1 MELKELERV
10 IKEKK
15 ESIAQ
20 AEITLKEIEHA
31 VVNLQKEK
39 VTAGNDIVK
48 LQKLHPWIEEDKE

>member
-1 MELKELERV
+1 VLSKRKRNLFP
-10 IKEKK
+10 
-15 ESIAQ
+15 Q